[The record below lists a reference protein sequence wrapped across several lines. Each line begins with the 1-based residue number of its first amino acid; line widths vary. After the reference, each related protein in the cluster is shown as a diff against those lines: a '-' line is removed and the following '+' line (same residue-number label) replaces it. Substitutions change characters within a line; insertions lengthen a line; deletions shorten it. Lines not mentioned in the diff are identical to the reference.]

1 MKKLQTILAAAALLF
16 ATSAFAAKGPTKVSS
31 VVKKAF
37 EQQFSTASNVNWEKE
52 DNFYFATFRQNDRD
66 ISVAY
71 DDNGELVGTSRSVTV
86 DELPLSITMA
96 IAEKYEGYKVGKN
109 VSEISFEGENSYYL
123 LVENNKQTIKLKCY
137 SNGDM
142 SVVSKTKK

>member
-16 ATSAFAAKGPTKVSS
+16 ATSAFAAKGPEKVNRA
-31 VVKKAF
+31 VKKAF
-37 EQQFSTASNVNWEKE
+37 EQQFSAAENVSWDKA
-52 DNFYFATFRQNDRD
+52 DNFYFANFRLNDRD

-71 DDNGELVGTSRSVTV
+71 DENGELVGTSRSVTV
-86 DELPLSITMA
+86 DELPLSISMA

-109 VSEISFEGENSYYL
+109 ASEISFEGESSYYIV
-123 LVENNKQTIKLKCY
+123 VENSKQTIKLKCY